1 MLIKITQCIHTVN
14 NYNLWL

>member
-1 MLIKITQCIHTVN
+1 MLIKNTQCIHTVN